1 MKLIKYFPLLM
12 VCFYNNLFAADTY
25 CEADGGVHH
34 SVLVFSGTKISAAQN
49 NAGQTINQNV
59 DNGDQYKGVCH
70 CNRNYSYIYYTAED
84 NPALQKT
91 TSRSNVQYYNLDE
104 YLDVGLSIKILG
116 RGFIN
121 VPFTNKPNDPDGS
134 YTCTNK
140 KNTTTFTSGSD
151 AIIYFYIKEP
161 FIGKVTIP
169 TTLLASLYAT
179 TSSRSSGHTNKLS
192 DVYIQGDITAPQ
204 ECVINGGQTIEVD
217 FGKIP
222 ASEFS
227 ATPGAAI
234 TDRKIPITASVK
246 CTGMST
252 GQDVEVSLHATQAGS
267 LPTVIE
273 TTNADV
279 GIKMYDEYN
288 NEVDVNGGRME
299 TDMGTRSR
307 LGVED
312 GEFNF
317 SAAPASATGT
327 RPQPSTFDANVTI
340 TMEIKN

>member
-1 MKLIKYFPLLM
+1 MKIIKYLPLLI
-12 VCFYNNLFAADTY
+12 VCLCTHTIAADTY
-25 CEADGGVHH
+25 CEADGGTHH

-49 NAGQTINQNV
+49 KTGQTVNKNV
-59 DNGDQYKGVCH
+59 NNGEQYSGVCH
-70 CNRNYSYIYYTAED
+70 CNRNYNYAYYTAES
-84 NPALQKT
+84 NPALEKMS
-91 TSRSNVQYYNLDE
+91 SRNNVQYYNLNE
-104 YLDVGLSIKILG
+104 YLDVGLSIEILG
-116 RGFIN
+116 RGYIN
-121 VPFTNKPNDPDGS
+121 VPFADQPNNPDGS
-134 YTCTNK
+134 YTCTNNK
-140 KNTTTFTSGSD
+140 KITTFTSGSD

-161 FIGKVTIP
+161 FIGTVTIP
-169 TTLLASLYAT
+169 ATLLASLYAT
-179 TSSRSSGHTNKLS
+179 TSSISSGNTHILS

-204 ECVINGGQTIEVD
+204 ECIVNGGQTIEVN

-227 ATPGAAI
+227 ATPGTAI
-234 TDRKIPITASVK
+234 TDRKIPISASVK
-246 CTGMST
+246 CTGMSA

-307 LGVED
+307 LGEEN

>member
-1 MKLIKYFPLLM
+1 MNNIKYFLLLM
-12 VCFYNNLFAADTY
+12 VCFYHTVFAADTY

-34 SVLVFSGTKISAAQN
+34 SILVFTGTKISAAQN
-49 NAGQTINQNV
+49 KTGKTINQNV
-59 DNGDQYKGVCH
+59 DNGEQYKGVCH
-70 CNRNYSYIYYTAED
+70 CNRNYSNVYYTAED

-91 TSRSNVQYYNLDE
+91 SMRSNVQYYNLDE

-116 RGFIN
+116 RGYLN
-121 VPFTNKPNDPDGS
+121 VPFNNKPNEDGS
-134 YTCTNK
+134 YTCTNN

-161 FIGKVTIP
+161 FIGTVNIP
-169 TTLLASLYAT
+169 ATLLASLYAT
-179 TSSRSSGHTNKLS
+179 TSSLNPENTHKLS

-217 FGKIP
+217 FGKIL

-227 ATPGAAI
+227 STPGSAL
-234 TDRKIPITASVK
+234 TDKKIPITASVK
-246 CTGMST
+246 CTGMSS
-252 GQDVEVSLHATQAGS
+252 GQGVEVALHATQAGS

-273 TTNADV
+273 TSNADV
-279 GIKMYDEYN
+279 GIKMYDELN

-299 TDMGTRSR
+299 TEMGSRSR
-307 LGVED
+307 LGEED
-312 GEFNF
+312 GEFIF

-327 RPQPSTFDANVTI
+327 RPKPGQFDASVTI